1 VLAESKETMTP
12 TPPTIAYFITPHGFG
27 HACRSAAVMVAL
39 RELLP
44 GIRFELFTTSPRW
57 IFSDSLC
64 DPFGYHSVV
73 TDVGM
78 FQLSP
83 LQEDAAETCRRLN
96 RWLPFEPSMV
106 ADLSQRL
113 LNLNCDLVVCDVS
126 ALGIAVARKAG
137 LPSVMV
143 ENFTWDWIYRAYTD
157 SAPDFKRHADEIEAI
172 IDQVSLHIQT
182 QPVCRLKKGT
192 LVVGPIARP
201 PRSDRRQIRKRLGLT
216 DHQPMVLVS
225 MGGVPDQFEFL
236 RHLPAD
242 LDARLVIPGNH
253 MDAFSHPAVI
263 PLNTHSAFYHPDLMA
278 AADGLIGKVGYS
290 SLAEAYFEGLPFG
303 YISRADFP
311 ESAALEQFL
320 LAHMPCHSISA
331 HEYTSGQWIQILPE
345 LLSMPRNDV
354 QNDNGSVQTAH
365 AIANLLD

>member
-1 VLAESKETMTP
+1 MTP
-12 TPPTIAYFITPHGFG
+12 TPPTIAFFITPHGFG
-27 HACRSAAVMVAL
+27 HASRSAAVMGAL
-39 RELLP
+39 REVMP

-64 DPFGYHSVV
+64 DPYGYHSVV

-83 LQEDAAETCRRLN
+83 LQEDISETCAQLN

-113 LNLNCDLVVCDVS
+113 LKLKCDLVVCDVS
-126 ALGIAVARKAG
+126 ALGIAAAREAG
-137 LPSVMV
+137 LPSVIV

-157 SAPDFKRHADEIEAI
+157 SSPDFKRHADEIEAI

-182 QPVCRLKKGT
+182 RPVCRRKNGT
-192 LVVGPIARP
+192 LIVGPIARP
-201 PRSDRRQIRKRLGLT
+201 PRTDRRKIRKQLGLT

-242 LDARLVIPGNH
+242 LDARLVIPGSH
-253 MDAFSHPAVI
+253 MNAFSHPAVI

-303 YISRADFP
+303 YISRVDFP
-311 ESAALEQFL
+311 ESTALEQFL
-320 LAHMPCHSISA
+320 SEHMPCRSISA
-331 HEYTSGQWIQILPE
+331 DAYTSGQWTKILPD
-345 LLSMPRNDV
+345 LLSMPRNKP
-354 QNDNGSVQTAH
+354 QYGNGSVQTAR
-365 AIANLLD
+365 AIADLLA